1 MIQRMRFACIL
12 MVVLLHTVQPDFNVG
27 DKLSYYLILA
37 VHSLSRIAVPFFFFV
52 SGYFFFNGFDDR
64 WDWQLWLKK
73 LKARFKSLFIP
84 YVIWNVLAALYFII
98 PMFVGKNRAGFS
110 GLPAWLSV
118 HGGPLGF
125 LCFDPVFHGPI
136 NMPLWFL
143 RDLMVMCIIS
153 PLFYGAI
160 KMMRKWGIVLIFCFL
175 ISNICS
181 GYTGFSRIAI
191 LFFMGGAYFSVNKIN
206 PFECFSKYKSLI
218 YVIASLLLVSMIAI
232 GDEKSLFYIYV
243 QHFYEVV
250 GGCALFNL
258 VSRMNS
264 SKTSLFGEWLLR
276 SVFWIYASHIII
288 LRTRSFHMFENAI
301 SSFSNFIG
309 GHFFYYI
316 VVTGVLIICCILLY
330 AIMNKCSK
338 KLLVF
343 LCGGR

>member
-1 MIQRMRFACIL
+1 
-12 MVVLLHTVQPDFNVG
+12 MVVLLHTVQPDCNMG
-27 DKLSYYLILA
+27 DKLSYYLILG

-73 LKARFKSLFIP
+73 LKSRFKSLFLP
-84 YVIWNVLAALYFII
+84 YVIWNVLAALYFVF
-98 PMFVGKNRAGFS
+98 PLFVGKHREGFS

-125 LCFDPVFHGPI
+125 LWYDPVYEGPI

-160 KMMRKWGIVLIFCFL
+160 KIMRKWGIVFISCFL
-175 ISNICS
+175 ISNFYS
-181 GYTGFSRIAI
+181 GYTGFSRVAV
-191 LFFMGGAYFSVNKIN
+191 LFFMGGAYFSLNKIN
-206 PFECFSKYKSLI
+206 PFDCISKYKSLI
-218 YVIASLLLVSMIAI
+218 YLIALLLLGSMVAI
-232 GDEKSLFYIYV
+232 GGEKSLFYIYI
-243 QHFYEVV
+243 QHIYEVIGV
-250 GGCALFNL
+250 CAFFNL
-258 VSRMNS
+258 ALQMNS
-264 SKTSLFGEWLLR
+264 SKTSFSGAWLLKT
-276 SVFWIYASHIII
+276 VFWVYASHIII
-288 LRTRSFHMFENAI
+288 LRTRSFHAFENAI
-301 SSFSNFIG
+301 IPFLNFIG
-309 GHFFYYI
+309 GHFCYYV

-330 AIMNKCSK
+330 TIMNKCSK